1 MNIEA
6 KKIQFVQ
13 EFLKLKNEEIVTHL
27 QNILKIEVSNPLKR
41 FSIEEF
47 NERIDKSEKDFKT
60 GRIIEN
66 SGIKAKYS

>member
-6 KKIQFVQ
+6 RKIQFVQ
-13 EFLKLKNEEIVTHL
+13 EFLKLKNEEIVSHL

-41 FSIEEF
+41 FSVEEF
-47 NERIDKSEKDFKT
+47 NERIGKSEKDFKE

-66 SGIKAKYS
+66 SSIKAKYS

>member
-13 EFLKLKNEEIVTHL
+13 EFLKLTNEELISHL
-27 QNILKIEVSNPLKR
+27 QNILRIEISNPMKP
-41 FSIEEF
+41 FSNEEF
-47 NERIDKSEKDFKT
+47 NKRIDTSENDFKA

-66 SGIKAKYS
+66 TTIKTKYS

>member
-6 KKIQFVQ
+6 RKIQFVQ
-13 EFLKLKNEEIVTHL
+13 EFLKLKNVEIVSHL
-27 QNILKIEVSNPLKR
+27 QNILKIEVSNPLKN

-47 NERIDKSEKDFKT
+47 NERIDKSEKDFKE

-66 SGIKAKYS
+66 SSIKEKYS

>member
-6 KKIQFVQ
+6 RKIQFIQ
-13 EFLKLKNEEIVTHL
+13 EFLKLKNEEIVSHL
-27 QNILKIEVSNPLKR
+27 QNILKIEVSNSLER

-47 NERIDKSEKDFKT
+47 NERIDKSEKDFKA

-66 SGIKAKYS
+66 SSIKTKYS

>member
-6 KKIQFVQ
+6 RKIQFVQ
-13 EFLKLKNEEIVTHL
+13 EFLKLKNEEIISHL
-27 QNILKIEVSNPLKR
+27 QNILKIEVSNPLEC

-47 NERIDKSEKDFKT
+47 KERIDKSEKDFKA

-66 SGIKAKYS
+66 SGIKAKYL

>member
-6 KKIQFVQ
+6 RKIQFVQ
-13 EFLKLKNEEIVTHL
+13 EFLKLKNEEIVSHL

-41 FSIEEF
+41 FSMEEF
-47 NERIDKSEKDFKT
+47 NERIDKSEKDFKS

-66 SGIKAKYS
+66 SSIKAKYS

>member
-66 SGIKAKYS
+66 SGIKAKYL